1 MDNAMPSCSIWK
13 KKSFKLKQLKIITLT
28 TEQSFQDMA
37 ESNAIELDEIPK
49 LSDISQIAPPGS
61 PYFYAELPTGEKLYH
76 RVKKNFPLQFGR

>member
-1 MDNAMPSCSIWK
+1 MPCKTID
-13 KKSFKLKQLKIITLT
+13 LMI
-28 TEQSFQDMA
+28 EPSFQDMA

-49 LSDISQIAPPGS
+49 LSDLSQIAPPGT